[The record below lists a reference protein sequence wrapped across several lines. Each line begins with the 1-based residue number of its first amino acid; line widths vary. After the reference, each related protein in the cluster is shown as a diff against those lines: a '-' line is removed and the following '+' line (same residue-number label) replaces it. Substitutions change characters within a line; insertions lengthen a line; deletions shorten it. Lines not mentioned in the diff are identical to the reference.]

1 MKVAPVTLEALN
13 KKIKGLIKNGIDS
26 EWVIAE
32 ISELTINYSGH
43 CYLELIQKDDK
54 TDKLVARMRAIIWSN
69 TFRRLQPYFES
80 TTGRPFSEGIQVMVR
95 VVVEFHEVYGLSLN
109 IVDIEPTYTVGELQI
124 RKQKILEKLAEQGVL
139 EMNRELEHPFILN
152 RIAVI
157 SSKTAAGLGDFM
169 DQLHNNP
176 YGFKFYPKLFPAIMQ
191 GNEAEGSI
199 IRQLDFINNHAN
211 LFDAVVIIRGGGAS
225 ADLECFNSYWLAYNV
240 AQFPIPVF
248 TGIGHEQDDT
258 VLDIVANT
266 RLKTPTAVAE
276 FLIDSLNVVY
286 NDLLETQQG
295 IIENVQDK
303 LSISKNRLT
312 TAAFNLFKL
321 YNKTITK
328 ENSSLKQ
335 MAFDLSATIKQKL
348 HTQHKTLER
357 APGRV
362 QIATK
367 SKINAMEYAL
377 KNSKSNLISQ
387 LKVSLLNEK
396 HNISKADEI
405 IKLTDPKNVLRLGYS
420 ITRKDGK
427 SIKDASLL
435 EKGDVI
441 ETELYKGK
449 KRSTI
454 N

>member
-1 MKVAPVTLEALN
+1 MKAAPITLEALN
-13 KKIKGLIKNGIDS
+13 KKIKGLIKDGIDS
-26 EWVIAE
+26 QWVIAE
-32 ISELTINYSGH
+32 ISEMTVNYSGH
-43 CYLELIQKDDK
+43 CYLELIQKSDK
-54 TDKLVARMRAIIWSN
+54 TDQIIARMRAIIWSN

-80 TTGRPFSEGIQVMVR
+80 TTGRALTDGIQIMIR

-109 IVDIEPTYTVGELQI
+109 VVDIEPTYTVGELQI
-124 RKQKILEKLAEQGVL
+124 RKQKILEKLNEQGVI
-139 EMNRELEHPFILN
+139 EMNRELELPFIIN
-152 RIAVI
+152 RIAII

-176 YGFKFYPKLFPAIMQ
+176 FRFKFYSKLFPAIMQ

-199 IRQLDFINNHAN
+199 IKQLDFINDHAD
-211 LFDAVVIIRGGGAS
+211 LFDAAIIIRGGGAS

-258 VLDIVANT
+258 VVDIVANT

-276 FLIDSLNVVY
+276 FLIDSINEVY
-286 NDLLETQQG
+286 NELLETQQNITEN
-295 IIENVQDK
+295 IIEK
-303 LSISKNRLT
+303 LNLKKNQLT

-328 ENSSLKQ
+328 ENIKLKQ
-335 MAFDLSATIKQKL
+335 VAYNLSLSSKQKL
-348 HTQHKTLER
+348 GLQYKMLEK
-357 APGRV
+357 APGRAL
-362 QIATK
+362 ISTK
-367 SKINAMEYAL
+367 SKINTIDYSL
-377 KNSKSNLISQ
+377 KDLKSKLINQ
-387 LKVSLLNEK
+387 LKVTMLNEQ
-396 HNISKADEI
+396 HNLNKAAEI
-405 IKLTDPKNVLRLGYS
+405 IKHTDPKNVLRMGYS

-427 SIKDASLL
+427 SVKDASQLQ
-435 EKGDVI
+435 KGDVI

-449 KRSTI
+449 KKSTI